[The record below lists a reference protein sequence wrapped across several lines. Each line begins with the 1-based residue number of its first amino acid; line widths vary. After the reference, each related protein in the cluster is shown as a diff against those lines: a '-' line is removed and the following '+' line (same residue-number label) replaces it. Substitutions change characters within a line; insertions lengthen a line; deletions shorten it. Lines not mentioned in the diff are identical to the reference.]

1 MQPTGSAKCPNCGSP
16 RQPGLEDCPACG
28 IVFRKFTHSS
38 AQKAVGGP
46 RRRSSRGSKG
56 SSAVRKVF
64 GCGCG
69 CLLIVIGVLAAVFFV
84 LLNLFKTSDSYI
96 RATAF
101 VLQCDQVQ
109 ELVGE
114 PMEFGFLPTGN
125 ISTGAATSTAEF
137 VIPVKGPEGSTKVQ
151 VSLQKTEDEWEV
163 LGASYID
170 GSGNWALVEL
180 YDPMIEIE
188 AMRQLSAESSAEALA
203 EGIRLVDEGQL
214 ADAMTQ
220 FDRAIAADAQNGE
233 AFLQRGY
240 LWATEQQPG
249 LAIDD
254 LERAADMGYDS
265 RDVRDK
271 LGLLSYQREDWPG
284 CVAQLTRSIDM
295 DPENAWAYEMRA
307 RCRFS
312 QGDGDRARDDAKIS
326 CDMGHEEGCRMLR
339 SMR

>member
-38 AQKAVGGP
+38 AQKALGGN
-46 RRRSSRGSKG
+46 RRRSSRGGKG
-56 SSAVRKVF
+56 NAAIKKVF

-69 CLLIVIGVLAAVFFV
+69 CLLIVIGILAAVFFV
-84 LLNLFKTSDSYI
+84 LLNLFKTTDPYL

-101 VLQCDQVQ
+101 VFQCEQVQ
-109 ELVGE
+109 EIVGE
-114 PMEFGFLPTGN
+114 PMAFGFLPTGN
-125 ISTGAATSTAEF
+125 ISNGAEASTADF
-137 VIPVKGPEGSTKVQ
+137 VIPVKGPEGKTRVQ
-151 VSLQKTEDEWEV
+151 VSLQKTDDEWEV

-170 GSGNWALVEL
+170 ASGNWALVEF
-180 YDPMIEIE
+180 YDPMAEIE
-188 AMRQLSAESSAEALA
+188 AMHQLSAESTADALA
-203 EGIRLVDEGQL
+203 EGIRLVDEGQY
-214 ADAMTQ
+214 AEAMTQ
-220 FDRAIAADAQNGE
+220 FDRAIAADSQNGE

-240 LWATEQQPG
+240 LWATQQQPG

-265 RDVRDK
+265 CDVRDK
-271 LGLLSYQREDWPG
+271 LGLLSYQQEDWPG
-284 CVAQLTRSIDM
+284 CVAQLSRSIDM
-295 DPENAWAYEMRA
+295 DPANAWAYEMRA

-312 QGDGDRARDDAKIS
+312 QDDGERARDDAKAS
-326 CDMGHEEGCRMLR
+326 CDLGHEEGCRMLR